1 MITLRDEI
9 APRSRWLLMALA
21 GAGLCVLLIACTN
34 LASLL
39 MARAMARRRELAVRT
54 AIGAGRERLVRQLLT
69 ESLALALGGGA
80 LGVALAAAA
89 LPLLTKLVP
98 SVLPVAQDPA
108 VDARV
113 LAAAAALS
121 IVTGIAFGV
130 VPALRASS
138 GEQLAGLREGM
149 REGGGRRE
157 RLRGALTVAEVTLS
171 VVLLVSCGLLVRA
184 LWRLENVD
192 PGFRAEGLLTLRTS
206 LPMPKYAAVATRRRF
221 YRQVLE
227 QAGGLPGVTGAAY
240 VSFLPML
247 PVGGIWPV
255 AVPGHETGP
264 GLRSGMLRY
273 VTPGYFAIMGIP
285 LLRGRDVGEADTQ
298 QSPFVAVVSESF
310 VKRYWPG
317 ENPLGRH
324 FKMAF
329 FDRAIVGV
337 VGDIRA
343 RGVERESEP
352 QIYLPYQQ
360 IPDGYMS
367 WYAPKDLVVRS
378 SAPPAML
385 VPALRKI
392 VAAADPAQP
401 VSDVNTMSE
410 ITGAETAPRLVQ
422 VRILG
427 AFAAIALVLAA
438 VGIHGLLSFAVSMR
452 AREIGVRMALG
463 AQRSDIL
470 RMVAGTGARLAGAG
484 VLAGSALAYA
494 AALALQS
501 LLAGISPGDAL
512 VWGSAIL
519 LSIVMT
525 VAGSLVPAIRA
536 ARVDPGIAIR
546 CD

>member
-1 MITLRDEI
+1 MLLSDALWRRRYGGDGGVLGRTVRLDGAPFTVIGVMPPGFAFPSRTTEFWKTERFSEDDFIDRGNNYLRVLARLAPRTTLQQARAEMHSVGARLERQWPKENRGVGVTVITLRDEI

-247 PVGGIWPV
+247 PMGGIWPV
-255 AVPGHETGP
+255 EVPGARNRPGP
-264 GLRSGMLRY
+264 
-273 VTPGYFAIMGIP
+273 P
-285 LLRGRDVGEADTQ
+285 
-298 QSPFVAVVSESF
+298 
-310 VKRYWPG
+310 
-317 ENPLGRH
+317 
-324 FKMAF
+324 
-329 FDRAIVGV
+329 
-337 VGDIRA
+337 
-343 RGVERESEP
+343 
-352 QIYLPYQQ
+352 
-360 IPDGYMS
+360 
-367 WYAPKDLVVRS
+367 
-378 SAPPAML
+378 
-385 VPALRKI
+385 
-392 VAAADPAQP
+392 
-401 VSDVNTMSE
+401 
-410 ITGAETAPRLVQ
+410 
-422 VRILG
+422 
-427 AFAAIALVLAA
+427 
-438 VGIHGLLSFAVSMR
+438 
-452 AREIGVRMALG
+452 
-463 AQRSDIL
+463 
-470 RMVAGTGARLAGAG
+470 
-484 VLAGSALAYA
+484 
-494 AALALQS
+494 
-501 LLAGISPGDAL
+501 
-512 VWGSAIL
+512 
-519 LSIVMT
+519 
-525 VAGSLVPAIRA
+525 
-536 ARVDPGIAIR
+536 
-546 CD
+546 